1 MVNKDLD
8 KVIDLRLLITVITA
22 YKIKV
27 LRKDIVKEKRATG
40 LEASCLMLMTPH
52 KKKKK
57 EQEVLV
63 GFSGNRKLEAITLKG
78 SRISTMVMTKMTLRM
93 MVK

>member
-8 KVIDLRLLITVITA
+8 KVIDLSLLITVITA

-27 LRKDIVKEKRATG
+27 LSKDIVKEKRATG

-52 KKKKK
+52 KKKKNRRCWWGF
-57 EQEVLV
+57 LV
-63 GFSGNRKLEAITLKG
+63 TG
-78 SRISTMVMTKMTLRM
+78 SWKPSP
-93 MVK
+93 

>member
-8 KVIDLRLLITVITA
+8 KVIDLSLLITVITA

-27 LRKDIVKEKRATG
+27 LSKDIVKEKRATG

-52 KKKKK
+52 KKKK

>member
-8 KVIDLRLLITVITA
+8 KVIDLSLLITVITA

-57 EQEVLV
+57 NRRCWWGFLV
-63 GFSGNRKLEAITLKG
+63 TG
-78 SRISTMVMTKMTLRM
+78 SWKPSP
-93 MVK
+93 

>member
-8 KVIDLRLLITVITA
+8 KVIDLSLLITVITA

-27 LRKDIVKEKRATG
+27 LSKDIVKEKRATG

-52 KKKKK
+52 KKKK
-57 EQEVLV
+57 
-63 GFSGNRKLEAITLKG
+63 
-78 SRISTMVMTKMTLRM
+78 
-93 MVK
+93 